1 MAEQEQNQEQVQQ
14 SITDPMAAVE
24 ALLNPPSE
32 PQAGTDGE
40 GEGEDQG
47 GQEKPLEKAA
57 AEKAKLDY
65 DLEVPMPN
73 GEKLT
78 LGQLKD
84 YWQQQA
90 THQLEVQERE
100 NKSLATLAEMRELA
114 GMMEA
119 VPEEVRAR
127 TVEQFKL
134 EREKQRALV
143 FDTIPAWKDAGQ
155 FEKGKAA
162 INALAKEYGIE
173 DLVGAMIDHRAI
185 KVLHDFASLKAAV
198 REARDKVRPLRP
210 DVPHGKQPAPG
221 KPATDAEKLI
231 ARAKATGRP
240 EDQAAAAAALLK

>member
-1 MAEQEQNQEQVQQ
+1 MSEQDQNQKQAQK
-14 SITDPMAAVE
+14 STTDPMAAVE
-24 ALLNPPSE
+24 ALLNPPTE
-32 PQAGTDGE
+32 PQEGTEGE

-47 GQEKPLEKAA
+47 EQGEPLEKAA

-65 DLEVPMPN
+65 ELEVPMPN

-100 NKSLATLAEMRELA
+100 NKHLATLTEMRELA
-114 GMMEA
+114 SMMDA
-119 VPEEVRAR
+119 VPEDVRAK

-155 FEKGKAA
+155 FQKGKDA

-185 KVLHDFASLKAAV
+185 KVLHDFASLKTAV
-198 REARDKVRPLRP
+198 KEARDKVRPLRP

-221 KPATDAEKLI
+221 KAPTDADKLI